1 MFKDRTF
8 WICCGLVA
16 ATVAAYWAVGSA
28 DFIVFDDREYV
39 YENPH
44 LRDGLSWDSVTW
56 ALTTEWQANWH
67 PLTWWSLM
75 LDVQLFGLSSRA
87 MHLVNLALHAGSSI
101 VLLLA
106 LRRMTGSVWRS
117 GMVAALFALHP
128 LHVESV
134 AWVAER
140 KDVLSTF
147 LGMLALWAYAAYAQ
161 RPGGLRYA
169 LVFVLLGLG
178 LMAKPML
185 VTLPFVFLLLDYWP
199 LGRSGER
206 GAGAKGR
213 RGEGEKGRGLKAGR
227 SAAIA
232 FMWLIVEKLP
242 LLALA
247 AVSCGITW
255 HAAQGGGAVR
265 PLEQWTIGARLCNAG
280 VAYVAYIVKMLWP
293 ADLSVFYPLPD
304 EPPFLLGLGAWTLLA
319 GVSVGAVMA
328 ARWGRKYLAVGWFWY
343 LGTLVPAIGLVQ
355 VGEQSMADRYTYVP
369 LIGLFLAATWGAAD
383 LTAGWRRQRL
393 WLSGAAAVVLLA
405 CMLLTAKETRAWADT
420 ETLFSQALHAQG
432 DNWRAQRIM
441 ADGLWRHGR
450 YEEAVQGW
458 RKSLQEQPDDPFAAY
473 DLGTAAAAHGDKATA
488 IAAFGEVLRL
498 RPDRV
503 DVRRQLAGLLMRTGA
518 IRQALLQWQS
528 VLESAPGDLVATNEV
543 AWIFATCPD
552 ARYRNGA
559 AAVRIAAEAVQISQN
574 RNPAVL
580 DTLAAAQAE
589 AGQFDKA
596 VQTAQRALSLA
607 GLQGDKT
614 LAAEVQTRLKSYR
627 NDKPW
632 RDERMGA
639 AESGEPK

>member
-87 MHLVNLALHAGSSI
+87 MHLVNLALHVGSSI

-106 LRRMTGSVWRS
+106 LRRMTGAVWRS

-147 LGMLALWAYAAYAQ
+147 LGMLALWAYAAMRSGRAGVRYCA
-161 RPGGLRYA
+161 GLRPAGTGTDGQTDAGDAA
-169 LVFVLLGLG
+169 LCLLALGLLAAG
-178 LMAKPML
+178 E
-185 VTLPFVFLLLDYWP
+185 
-199 LGRSGER
+199 ER
-206 GAGAKGR
+206 GAGSRGE
-213 RGEGEKGRGLKAGR
+213 RGEGEKGRSGRGLKAGR

-247 AVSCGITW
+247 AVSCGITL
-255 HAAQGGGAVR
+255 ARGPGRRGGA
-265 PLEQWTIGARLCNAG
+265 AAG
-280 VAYVAYIVKMLWP
+280 TMDDCGHACATRAWPMLRTSSKCSGRQIFP
-293 ADLSVFYPLPD
+293 FFIPLPD

-405 CMLLTAKETRAWADT
+405 CMLLTAKETRAWA
-420 ETLFSQALHAQG
+420 EHGNPILPGAP
-432 DNWRAQRIM
+432 RA
-441 ADGLWRHGR
+441 G
-450 YEEAVQGW
+450 
-458 RKSLQEQPDDPFAAY
+458 
-473 DLGTAAAAHGDKATA
+473 
-488 IAAFGEVLRL
+488 
-498 RPDRV
+498 
-503 DVRRQLAGLLMRTGA
+503 RQLAARSGSWPMGYGGKGA
-518 IRQALLQWQS
+518 MKRPCRA
-528 VLESAPGDLVATNEV
+528 GEV
-543 AWIFATCPD
+543 AARATGRPVC
-552 ARYRNGA
+552 
-559 AAVRIAAEAVQISQN
+559 
-574 RNPAVL
+574 
-580 DTLAAAQAE
+580 
-589 AGQFDKA
+589 
-596 VQTAQRALSLA
+596 
-607 GLQGDKT
+607 GL
-614 LAAEVQTRLKSYR
+614 
-627 NDKPW
+627 
-632 RDERMGA
+632 
-639 AESGEPK
+639 

>member
-185 VTLPFVFLLLDYWP
+185 VTLPFVFLLLDY
-199 LGRSGER
+199 
-206 GAGAKGR
+206 
-213 RGEGEKGRGLKAGR
+213 
-227 SAAIA
+227 
-232 FMWLIVEKLP
+232 
-242 LLALA
+242 
-247 AVSCGITW
+247 
-255 HAAQGGGAVR
+255 
-265 PLEQWTIGARLCNAG
+265 
-280 VAYVAYIVKMLWP
+280 
-293 ADLSVFYPLPD
+293 
-304 EPPFLLGLGAWTLLA
+304 
-319 GVSVGAVMA
+319 
-328 ARWGRKYLAVGWFWY
+328 
-343 LGTLVPAIGLVQ
+343 
-355 VGEQSMADRYTYVP
+355 
-369 LIGLFLAATWGAAD
+369 
-383 LTAGWRRQRL
+383 
-393 WLSGAAAVVLLA
+393 
-405 CMLLTAKETRAWADT
+405 
-420 ETLFSQALHAQG
+420 
-432 DNWRAQRIM
+432 
-441 ADGLWRHGR
+441 
-450 YEEAVQGW
+450 
-458 RKSLQEQPDDPFAAY
+458 
-473 DLGTAAAAHGDKATA
+473 
-488 IAAFGEVLRL
+488 
-498 RPDRV
+498 
-503 DVRRQLAGLLMRTGA
+503 
-518 IRQALLQWQS
+518 
-528 VLESAPGDLVATNEV
+528 
-543 AWIFATCPD
+543 
-552 ARYRNGA
+552 
-559 AAVRIAAEAVQISQN
+559 
-574 RNPAVL
+574 
-580 DTLAAAQAE
+580 
-589 AGQFDKA
+589 
-596 VQTAQRALSLA
+596 
-607 GLQGDKT
+607 
-614 LAAEVQTRLKSYR
+614 
-627 NDKPW
+627 
-632 RDERMGA
+632 
-639 AESGEPK
+639 